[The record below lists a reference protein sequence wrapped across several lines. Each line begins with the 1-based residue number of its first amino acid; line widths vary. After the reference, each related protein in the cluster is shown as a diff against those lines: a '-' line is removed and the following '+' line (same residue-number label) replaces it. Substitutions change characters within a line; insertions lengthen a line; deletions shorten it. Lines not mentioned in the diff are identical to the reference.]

1 MIYGISMQLSQ
12 HTQSVV
18 QNPAVMD
25 LSFEVLNP
33 DLEAQK
39 TYSKGCTSGGSSGC
53 CTAICSGGCKPRVD
67 TSIEAW
73 EQYLE
78 INAGVLQY

>member
-1 MIYGISMQLSQ
+1 MQLSS
-12 HTQSVV
+12 HTQSTISNSV
-18 QNPAVMD
+18 VMD
-25 LSFEVLNP
+25 LSFEIINP
-33 DLEAQK
+33 DMEASK

-53 CTAICSGGCKPRVD
+53 CTAICSGGCKPKAD
-67 TSIEAW
+67 NSFEAW